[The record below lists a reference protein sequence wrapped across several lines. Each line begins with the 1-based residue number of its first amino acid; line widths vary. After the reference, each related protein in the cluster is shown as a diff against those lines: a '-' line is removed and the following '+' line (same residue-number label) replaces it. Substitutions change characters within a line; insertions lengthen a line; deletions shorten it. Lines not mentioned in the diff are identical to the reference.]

1 MVKRF
6 IVILSV
12 ILGFMTSCQK
22 EDPIDPPT
30 YNQINQPP
38 TTDIP
43 KFAGS
48 TWVIYKFQTLNLI
61 TQPETVFDTLNF
73 VNNTE
78 LTYNGIQCEYS
89 FYPSG
94 YLWYFEL
101 KQTPRFVGSINAF
114 LSEGPINYGEILQ
127 QEFVNVY
134 NRNQKWS
141 VWMKKIN

>member
-1 MVKRF
+1 MVKKF

-12 ILGFMTSCQK
+12 VLGSMTSCQK
-22 EDPIDPPT
+22 EEPIEPPT
-30 YNQINQPP
+30 YNQIDQPP

-48 TWVIYKFQTLNLI
+48 TWVIYKFQTLNLF
-61 TQPETVFDTLNF
+61 TQPEIVFDTLRF

-78 LTYNGIQCEYS
+78 LTYNNITCEYS

-101 KQTPRFVGSINAF
+101 KQTPRFVGSINTF

-141 VWMKKIN
+141 IWMKKIN